1 MSKHF
6 NIHGPSGTKAAGK
19 TASLMLLDLLRES
32 IWGYWDVCETQPQVG
47 EWVAK
52 EEEHFQAEIG
62 RNLIL
67 GLTVWFLSCIT

>member
-1 MSKHF
+1 
-6 NIHGPSGTKAAGK
+6 
-19 TASLMLLDLLRES
+19 MLLDLLRES